1 MTVQSPYGSVQTPLH
16 RPWILSCIFTP
27 VLMTSNQHQ
36 RGIGMQSE
44 AEPGSRPAS
53 SNQGGR
59 TTLLCVGNDEALLSY
74 RSKVLNHA
82 GFEVVAV
89 RPQPEL
95 ANQFTNLCR
104 LHGPAMAIA
113 CHTLTPKQRIHLAR
127 ELREA
132 CPQLPLLALTNGAL
146 TLPESESYDL
156 LLDSL
161 DGPAELIRQ
170 VRTHL

>member
-1 MTVQSPYGSVQTPLH
+1 
-16 RPWILSCIFTP
+16 
-27 VLMTSNQHQ
+27 MTSDQ
-36 RGIGMQSE
+36 RQKDIGMHTE
-44 AEPGSRPAS
+44 AEPGSPRPAS
-53 SNQGGR
+53 GTQRGKA
-59 TTLLCVGNDEALLSY
+59 TLLCVGNDEALLSY

-95 ANQFTNLCR
+95 ANQFTDLCR
-104 LHGPAMAIA
+104 LHGPSMAIA

-146 TLPESESYDL
+146 SPTESESYDL

>member
-1 MTVQSPYGSVQTPLH
+1 
-16 RPWILSCIFTP
+16 
-27 VLMTSNQHQ
+27 
-36 RGIGMQSE
+36 MQPEVES
-44 AEPGSRPAS
+44 GSRPAPGS
-53 SNQGGR
+53 ERGK

-74 RSKVLNHA
+74 RSKVLNLA
-82 GFEVVAV
+82 GFQVVSA

-95 ANQFTNLCR
+95 TNQFTSLCR

-113 CHTLTPKQRIHLAR
+113 CHTLTAKQRIQLAR

-132 CPQLPLLALTNGAL
+132 CPHLPLLALTNGAL
-146 TLPESESYDL
+146 TPVEAQSYDL

-170 VRTHL
+170 VRSHL